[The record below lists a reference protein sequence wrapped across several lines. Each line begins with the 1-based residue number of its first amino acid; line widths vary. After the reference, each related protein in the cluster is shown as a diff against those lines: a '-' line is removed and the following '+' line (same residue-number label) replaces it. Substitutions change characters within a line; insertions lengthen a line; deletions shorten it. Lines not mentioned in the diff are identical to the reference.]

1 MLSIN
6 FSELIWTIINFFL
19 LFFLLRRFLFDPIC
33 RFMDARQAKIDAG
46 LSAEREA
53 QSALKAAEDELAEQ
67 KAQARR
73 EAAALLS
80 AAAAADEKRTQE
92 AWLHAQ
98 DEAAA
103 RQKAGEDALREQNAR
118 EAAALKAGEPEL
130 AALLAARLL
139 GKED

>member
-19 LFFLLRRFLFDPIC
+19 LFFLLKRFLFDPMC

-46 LSAEREA
+46 YDAEKEA
-53 QSALKAAEDELAEQ
+53 QAALKAAGDALAEQ
-67 KAQARR
+67 KADARR
-73 EAAALLS
+73 EAAELLN
-80 AAAAADEKRTQE
+80 AAAEADEKRAQE
-92 AWLHAQ
+92 AWLRAK

-103 RQKAGEDALREQNAR
+103 MQRSG
-118 EAAALKAGEPEL
+118 EAALQQRHEREREALKAGEGEL

-139 GKED
+139 GEED